1 LKECGLE
8 PVAIFDVEGGNDFL
22 GMPVRASREHDQVS
36 YDLMIVATLERSGQ
50 QLASLLREGVPLD
63 KLFPLRQELPPRRR
77 PAPELA
83 KTGTGRNE

>member
-1 LKECGLE
+1 
-8 PVAIFDVEGGNDFL
+8 
-22 GMPVRASREHDQVS
+22 MPVHASRDHDQIS

-50 QLASLLREGVPLD
+50 QLACLVTDGVPLD

-83 KTGTGRNE
+83 KTGTGHDG

>member
-1 LKECGLE
+1 
-8 PVAIFDVEGGNDFL
+8 
-22 GMPVRASREHDQVS
+22 MPVRPVREHVNFD

-50 QLASLLREGVPLD
+50 QLAVLVTGGVPPD

-83 KTGTGRNE
+83 KTGTGHDG